1 MRSPASFIVFLAIA
15 LSIYGFLNYYIIR
28 RGWQALTGH
37 RGLRWAWLSIM
48 ILFVASFPL
57 GRIFAALKVD
67 GVAAVGLKLGAFSL
81 ALWLHLTLIAL
92 LVDLLRLASK
102 ITGVVPGFVAA
113 DPQRAAFVAFWAGLV
128 IAGGVILGGFIN
140 AGRPRV
146 RPLEVAIDK
155 PSPSRPELNIA
166 MASDIHLGTVNG
178 CGRFERIVKM
188 INDLAPDIVLLP
200 GDVVDESV
208 SLPDEER
215 MIGLLQSL
223 EAPLGVYSVVGNH
236 EVYSG
241 LEKNLDYLRRGGVRV
256 LQDEA
261 VLVGGAFW
269 LVGRRDPDSL
279 RRGERRLPIA
289 EIMDRAG
296 VDRTLPIVLL
306 DHQPRHLEQA
316 AEAEVDLQLSGH
328 THAGQFFPLNL
339 INKVIWE
346 QYWGSLRKGKTQYYV
361 SCGAGTWGPPIRT
374 GSTPE
379 VMRIRVRFR

>member
-15 LSIYGFLNYYIIR
+15 LSVYGFLNYYVIR

-48 ILFVASFPL
+48 ILLAASFPL
-57 GRIFAALKVD
+57 GRIFTALKVD

-81 ALWLHLTLIAL
+81 ALWLHLTLIAV
-92 LVDLLRLASK
+92 LVDLLRLASEF
-102 ITGVVPGFVAA
+102 TGVVPSFVAA
-113 DPQRAAFVAFWAGLV
+113 NPQRAAFVAFWAGLV
-128 IAGGVILGGFIN
+128 MAGGVILGGFIN

-155 PSPSRPELNIA
+155 PAPGLRTLNIA

-178 CGRFERIVKM
+178 CGRLEKIVRM
-188 INDLAPDIVLLP
+188 INDLAPEIILLP
-200 GDVVDESV
+200 GDIVDESV

-215 MIGLLQSL
+215 MIGLLQRL

-261 VLVGGAFW
+261 VLVGGSFW
-269 LVGRRDPDSL
+269 LVGRKDPDSVP
-279 RRGERRLPIA
+279 RGQKRVPLA

-296 VDRTLPIVLL
+296 VDRARPLILL
-306 DHQPRHLEQA
+306 DHQPVHLEQA
-316 AEAEVDLQLSGH
+316 AEAGIDLQLSGH

-339 INKVIWE
+339 INKAIWE

-379 VMRIRVRFR
+379 IIRLKLTFR